1 MRMRQIL
8 FLLTLLLVPARSAAK
23 EVPYLTGR
31 VNDQA
36 NLLTPEQRQ
45 RIEQKLAEF
54 ERQTTNQIAVLTVES
69 LEGDPIED
77 FANRVAET
85 WKLGTAE
92 KDNGALLLVASGDR
106 KMRIEVGYGL
116 EPELTDLQT
125 NVIQNEV
132 IIPYF
137 KRGDFG
143 GGIEAGVDAMISTVQ
158 GKALDPP
165 SPMREPSGG
174 VGGGGAGCGGGGFLL
189 FLVFLLF
196 PFSLDA
202 IRSRSWLLYFFLM
215 PFYFFLGYII
225 SPIVGMI
232 ALGAWIVL
240 YPILRMITPKAPPGR
255 RRRGGGGWIIG
266 PGFGGGWGGGRG
278 GWGGGGWG
286 GGGGGGFSGGGG
298 SFGGGGSS
306 SSW

>member
-1 MRMRQIL
+1 MRARWIVL
-8 FLLTLLLVPARSAAK
+8 LLTLLLAPSWSGAK
-23 EVPYLTGR
+23 EVPFLTGR

-54 ERQTTNQIAVLTVES
+54 ERQTTNQVAVLTVQS
-69 LEGDPIED
+69 LEGDPLED
-77 FANRVAET
+77 FAHRVAET

-143 GGIEAGVDAMISTVQ
+143 GGIEAGVDAMISTIQ
-158 GKALDPP
+158 GKAVVPVAPP
-165 SPMREPSGG
+165 QDPSGD
-174 VGGGGAGCGGGGFLL
+174 GGEGGGGGGFLL
-189 FLVFLLF
+189 FLAFLLF

-202 IRSRSWLLYFFLM
+202 LRSRSWVMYLFLI
-215 PFYFFLGYII
+215 PFYFFLGFII
-225 SPIVGMI
+225 SPILGMI
-232 ALGAWIVL
+232 AAGAWIVL
-240 YPILRMITPKAPPGR
+240 FPILRMVVPKSVLGS
-255 RRRGGGGWIIG
+255 RRRGGGWFIG
-266 PGFGGGWGGGRG
+266 PGGGGWGGGG
-278 GWGGGGWG
+278 GSWG

-298 SFGGGGSS
+298 SFGGGGASGN
-306 SSW
+306 W

>member
-1 MRMRQIL
+1 MSARRL
-8 FLLTLLLVPARSAAK
+8 LLLTLFLPLLLAAHGAAK
-23 EVPYLTGR
+23 EVPFLTGR
-31 VNDQA
+31 VNDEA
-36 NLLTPEQRQ
+36 NLLSPEQRQ
-45 RIEQKLAEF
+45 GIESKLAQLEQ
-54 ERQTTNQIAVLTVES
+54 QTTHQVAVLTVES

-77 FANRVAET
+77 FAHRVAET

-116 EPELTDLQT
+116 EPDLTDLQT
-125 NVIQNEV
+125 SVIQNDV

-143 GGIEAGVDAMISTVQ
+143 GGIEAGVDAMISAIQ
-158 GKALDPP
+158 GQEVTPAAPA
-165 SPMREPSGG
+165 RQPSGG
-174 VGGGGAGCGGGGFLL
+174 GGGGGGGGGFLL

-202 IRSRSWLLYFFLM
+202 LRSRSWLLYFFLM
-215 PFYFFLGYII
+215 PFYFFLGFII
-225 SPIVGMI
+225 NPIVGMI

-240 YPILRMITPKAPPGR
+240 YPILRMVVPKSALGS
-255 RRRGGGGWIIG
+255 RRRGGGWFIG
-266 PGFGGGWGGGRG
+266 PGMGGGGGWS
-278 GWGGGGWG
+278 GGGGSWG

>member
-1 MRMRQIL
+1 MRARWIIV
-8 FLLTLLLVPARSAAK
+8 LLALLLAPSGSGAK
-23 EVPYLTGR
+23 EVPFLTGR

-54 ERQTTNQIAVLTVES
+54 ERQTTNQVAVLTVQS
-69 LEGDPIED
+69 LEGDPLED

-143 GGIEAGVDAMISTVQ
+143 GGIEAGVDAMISTIQ
-158 GKALDPP
+158 GKAVAPVAP
-165 SPMREPSGG
+165 AQEPSGG
-174 VGGGGAGCGGGGFLL
+174 GGGEGGGGGFLL

-202 IRSRSWLLYFFLM
+202 LRSRSWVMYLFLI
-215 PFYFFLGYII
+215 PFYFFLGFII
-225 SPIVGMI
+225 SPILGMI
-232 ALGAWIVL
+232 AAGAWIVL
-240 YPILRMITPKAPPGR
+240 FPILRMVVPKSALGSR
-255 RRRGGGGWIIG
+255 RRRGGGWFIG
-266 PGFGGGWGGGRG
+266 PGMGGGGWGGG
-278 GWGGGGWG
+278 GGGSW

>member
-1 MRMRQIL
+1 MRAL
-8 FLLTLLLVPARSAAK
+8 PLLLLILLLLLAPGWSAAK
-23 EVPYLTGR
+23 EVPFLTGR

-77 FANRVAET
+77 FAHRVAET

-125 NVIQNEV
+125 NVIQNDV

-158 GKALDPP
+158 GKAVEPAVP
-165 SPMREPSGG
+165 AQGPSGG
-174 VGGGGAGCGGGGFLL
+174 GRGGGGGGGFLL

-202 IRSRSWLLYFFLM
+202 LRSRSWIMYLFLI
-215 PFYFFLGYII
+215 PFYFFLGFII
-225 SPIVGMI
+225 SPILGMI
-232 ALGAWIVL
+232 AAGAWIVL
-240 YPILRMITPKAPPGR
+240 FPILRMVVPKSALGS
-255 RRRGGGGWIIG
+255 RRRGGGWFIG
-266 PGFGGGWGGGRG
+266 PGM
-278 GWGGGGWG
+278 GGGGWRG
-286 GGGGGGFSGGGG
+286 GGGGWGGGGGGFSGGGG